1 LEFDVI
7 KVILCDDQV
16 IVIEGLR
23 KIIESD
29 PEIKVIGYANNG
41 AELIELLANLDPDL
55 ILLDLK
61 MPVMNGIIATRNIRR
76 DFPNIHVLAL
86 TTYDD
91 DEWVFDALQ
100 AGAEGYLLKDLPPD
114 QLIQAIKGTMKGN
127 AYIDPKV
134 TKKVIKQARSTT
146 DYIESQRD
154 FDLTEREREILVLIA
169 HGLSNADVGEQLFL
183 SEGTIRN
190 YTKSIF
196 KKLEVTTRTQAA
208 VLAIKYGLVKLDQI

>member
-1 LEFDVI
+1 MI
-7 KVILCDDQV
+7 RVILCDDQL

-29 PEIKVIGYANNG
+29 PEIKVVGTAGNG
-41 AELIELLANLDPDL
+41 EELLELLASTKPDL
-55 ILLDLK
+55 ILTDLK
-61 MPVMNGIIATRNIRR
+61 MPVMNGILATRKIRR
-76 DFPNIHVLAL
+76 EFPNIHVLAL

-134 TKKVIKQARSTT
+134 TRKVIEQTQFPVEHL
-146 DYIESQRD
+146 ESQLD
-154 FDLTEREREILVLIA
+154 LDLTEREDEILRLIA
-169 HGLSNADVGEQLFL
+169 HGLSNADIAEQLFL

-190 YTKSIF
+190 YTKNIF
-196 KKLEVTTRTQAA
+196 KKLDVTTRTQAA

>member
-1 LEFDVI
+1 MI
-7 KVILCDDQV
+7 KVILCDDQL

-146 DYIESQRD
+146 DYIESPRD

-169 HGLSNADVGEQLFL
+169 HGLSNADVAEQLFL

>member
-1 LEFDVI
+1 VI
-7 KVILCDDQV
+7 KVILCDDQL

-41 AELIELLANLDPDL
+41 AELIELLASLDPDL

-76 DFPNIHVLAL
+76 NFPNIHVLAL

-169 HGLSNADVGEQLFL
+169 HGLSNADVAEQLFL

>member
-1 LEFDVI
+1 MI
-7 KVILCDDQV
+7 KVILCDDQL

-41 AELIELLANLDPDL
+41 AELIELLASLDPDL

-76 DFPNIHVLAL
+76 NFPNIHVLAL

-169 HGLSNADVGEQLFL
+169 HGLSNADVAEQLFL

>member
-1 LEFDVI
+1 MI
-7 KVILCDDQV
+7 KVILCDDQL

-29 PEIKVIGYANNG
+29 PEIKVIGAASNG
-41 AELIELLANLDPDL
+41 EELIELLANSKPDL
-55 ILLDLK
+55 ILTDLK
-61 MPVMNGIIATRNIRR
+61 MPVMNGIIATRKIRHE
-76 DFPNIHVLAL
+76 FPNIHVLAL

-114 QLIQAIKGTMKGN
+114 QLIQAIKGTMEGN

-134 TKKVIKQARSTT
+134 TRKVIKQTQFPV
-146 DYIESQRD
+146 DHLESQLD
-154 FDLTEREREILVLIA
+154 FDLTEREDEILRLIA
-169 HGLSNADVGEQLFL
+169 HGLSNGDIAEQLFL

-190 YTKSIF
+190 YTKNIF
-196 KKLEVTTRTQAA
+196 KKLDVTTRTQAA